1 VKTYIDCTFVGT
13 DLPESTPPDEAGE
26 FEDCMH
32 EFLVAVSEIPK
43 PFDPENFPEGMIV
56 TDAELVFLL
65 RKHFS
70 PLIER
75 LAPRVSEK
83 SINEYSDERADIEG
97 CKRFQEAML
106 KKLSIKRAEG
116 KYGWNNPDVCSTQDL
131 AVWLEEHFKK
141 GDPVDIA
148 NYCMMIWNRVNPL
161 PPQKGST

>member
-1 VKTYIDCTFVGT
+1 MKTYIDCTFVGI
-13 DLPESTPPDEAGE
+13 DLPESTTPDEAGE

-70 PLIER
+70 SLIER
-75 LAPRVSEK
+75 MVPRARFSWSDAGMYADDNGGWVWVEK
-83 SINEYSDERADIEG
+83 G
-97 CKRFQEAML
+97 
-106 KKLSIKRAEG
+106 
-116 KYGWNNPDVCSTQDL
+116 NPP
-131 AVWLEEHFKK
+131 F
-141 GDPVDIA
+141 
-148 NYCMMIWNRVNPL
+148 PL

>member
-75 LAPRVSEK
+75 MAPRWISVEERLP
-83 SINEYSDERADIEG
+83 NYSSVLAITADRQIDIY
-97 CKRFQEAML
+97 Q
-106 KKLSIKRAEG
+106 
-116 KYGWNNPDVCSTQDL
+116 WNLVADYANDPDPSARITHWQ
-131 AVWLEEHFKK
+131 
-141 GDPVDIA
+141 
-148 NYCMMIWNRVNPL
+148 PL
-161 PPQKGST
+161 PNPPQKGST